1 MLHKPYLFLLLI
13 LPAPNAK
20 TFDVVPLTGVNF
32 VLENSATA
40 SKYLVE
46 TMGGG
51 VALLDYNNDGLLDVF
66 LVNGGALTRTVQKN
80 QSFDRSN
87 PKYRNRLYRQ
97 EKTGTFTDVTEAAGL
112 SQAGEGNYG
121 MGAAVGDFD
130 NDGFPDLYVTSYGKN
145 VLYHN
150 NGNGTFS
157 DVTNKAGVAAGGWS
171 ASAGFF
177 DYDNDGYLDLF
188 VTRYLEWSP
197 AQNKDCG
204 GAFHTYCPPAEY
216 PATTNVLFHNNHDGT
231 FTDVSLRS
239 GVGTIKARSLGVAF
253 NDYDGDGY
261 TDVVVANDAMQQFLF
276 HNNRNGTF
284 TEVGLEAG
292 CEFERRRQAHLG
304 HGRRFS

>member
-1 MLHKPYLFLLLI
+1 MLHKPYLFLLVPLI
-13 LPAPNAK
+13 LPVPNAK
-20 TFDVVPLTGVNF
+20 TFDVLPLTGVNF

-40 SKYLVE
+40 TKYLVE

-51 VALLDYNNDGLLDVF
+51 IALLDYNNDGLLDVF

-171 ASAGFF
+171 ASAGFVS
-177 DYDNDGYLDLF
+177 NPLSG
-188 VTRYLEWSP
+188 VEPR
-197 AQNKDCG
+197 
-204 GAFHTYCPPAEY
+204 AEQR
-216 PATTNVLFHNNHDGT
+216 
-231 FTDVSLRS
+231 LRS
-239 GVGTIKARSLGVAF
+239 LSSRPERPAWGAQWRDLL
-253 NDYDGDGY
+253 
-261 TDVVVANDAMQQFLF
+261 FLY
-276 HNNRNGTF
+276 
-284 TEVGLEAG
+284 L
-292 CEFERRRQAHLG
+292 
-304 HGRRFS
+304 